1 METMKSKNISM
12 LEHLGGQRY
21 RESHGMYYDDFVV
34 GDIYEH
40 RPGRTIS
47 EVDNTWMSLLCFN
60 THPLHIDS
68 VYASQTEFGKPLVS
82 SLITF
87 AIIGGLS
94 LASTSARGVANLGW
108 KNIRFLAPVFAGDTL
123 YAETTVLAKRQSE
136 SRPGQG
142 IVTVQTRGY
151 VHPDTLFME
160 CERSFLIPLRTEARK
175 ALHETAD
182 CQ

>member
-1 METMKSKNISM
+1 MKNKSISV
-12 LEHLGGQRY
+12 LTPVGPQRY
-21 RESHGMYYDDFVV
+21 RESHGMYYDDFDI

-60 THPLHIDS
+60 TNPLHIDE

-82 SLITF
+82 SLITS

-108 KNIRFLAPVFAGDTL
+108 QNIRFLAPVFAGDTL
-123 YAETTVLAKRQSE
+123 YAETKVLQKRLSG

-151 VHPDTLFME
+151 VHPDRLFME
-160 CERSFLIPLRTEARK
+160 CERSFLIPLRDGSD
-175 ALHETAD
+175 LHAPA
-182 CQ
+182 